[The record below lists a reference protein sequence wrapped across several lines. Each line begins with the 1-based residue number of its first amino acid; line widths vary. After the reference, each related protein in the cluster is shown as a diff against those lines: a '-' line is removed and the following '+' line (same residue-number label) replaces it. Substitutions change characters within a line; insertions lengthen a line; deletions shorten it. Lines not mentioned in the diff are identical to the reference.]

1 MGWGRSNWSKKI
13 KLNVWNSMNG
23 MERNEYRTMTCKH
36 ILAPISARD
45 QVPVYFFG
53 ITCWPGA
60 SLLCR
65 HVLDPYP
72 FIWLHFHYILYIH
85 LCILTYTGPNISIY
99 IYTHIGSHFPWNHP
113 ILKSCHLKRK
123 LIFKAPL
130 ICVPGRACIDGVVCS
145 RIVKKKQHEPPT

>member
-36 ILAPISARD
+36 ILAPISAPD
-45 QVPVYFFG
+45 QVPVYFL
-53 ITCWPGA
+53 A
-60 SLLCR
+60 SR
-65 HVLDPYP
+65 ADQEH
-72 FIWLHFHYILYIH
+72 LYSVAMYWIHIH
-85 LCILTYTGPNISIY
+85 LYDCTSITYYIYIYVYLHILDLTYQY
-99 IYTHIGSHFPWNHP
+99 IYTHIGLHFPWNHP